1 MNVSQVFQIVQIVQN
16 CSKHHISPTMIVEYG
31 KGLGRYIAA
40 SSTPNQR
47 IERLWRDV
55 WNCVCS
61 QFYHS
66 FQAMEA
72 EG

>member
-55 WNCVCS
+55 
-61 QFYHS
+61 
-66 FQAMEA
+66 
-72 EG
+72 